1 MYKIWYLYMFFNA
14 TQCVICEY
22 KLCYNCICSD
32 TQARWAGCFI
42 LYIYIYICLTSK
54 APCTDHFDWL
64 NIIALQSN
72 MGVALISQSSWG
84 ERSSN

>member
-22 KLCYNCICSD
+22 ELCYNCICSD

-42 LYIYIYICLTSK
+42 IYTSIYISK

-72 MGVALISQSSWG
+72 MGGSTDFTVFMGGTEQ
-84 ERSSN
+84 

>member
-1 MYKIWYLYMFFNA
+1 MYKIWCLYMFFNA

-22 KLCYNCICSD
+22 KLCYNCFCSD
-32 TQARWAGCFI
+32 TQARWAGC
-42 LYIYIYICLTSK
+42 ICLTSK

-72 MGVALISQSSWG
+72 MGDSTDFTVFMGGTEQ
-84 ERSSN
+84 

>member
-1 MYKIWYLYMFFNA
+1 MVFIYVFQCNA
-14 TQCVICEY
+14 MRNVNINYVIIVFAVTHR
-22 KLCYNCICSD
+22 LDGPDVS
-32 TQARWAGCFI
+32 F
-42 LYIYIYICLTSK
+42 YIYIYICLTSK
-54 APCTDHFDWL
+54 APCTDQFDWL